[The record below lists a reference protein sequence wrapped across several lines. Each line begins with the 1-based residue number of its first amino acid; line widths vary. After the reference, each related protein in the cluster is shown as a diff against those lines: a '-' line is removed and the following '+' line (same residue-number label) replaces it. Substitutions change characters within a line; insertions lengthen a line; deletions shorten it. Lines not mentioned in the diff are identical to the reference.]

1 MSESN
6 DAEEPDTMM
15 AIRLHAAGG
24 PEELV
29 LDRIPAPRLR
39 EGEVLVQVHA
49 AAITRDEL
57 DWPTDRLPAI
67 PSYEVSGVV
76 VARAQGVGDIGIGEA
91 VYALTRFDRDGAAA
105 EYIALAAKEL
115 APKPNTFDHVLS
127 AALPMAGLSAWQG
140 LFDHGKLEAGQR
152 VLIHGAAGGVGHVA
166 VQLATLHGAYVIGTA
181 SQRDADRARTY
192 GANEV
197 LDADAAFE
205 STIAPVDLVFDT
217 AGGARLARSAS
228 VVRPGGRVVSIA
240 EEPPDVLPD
249 STIAA
254 SYFVVAPNRDQLV
267 ELGRLADRG
276 ELRPAIDSVFPL
288 AEARDAFARSMASGK
303 QGKVV
308 LRVRD

>member
-6 DAEEPDTMM
+6 VAEEPDTMM
-15 AIRLHAAGG
+15 AIRLQAAGG

-29 LDRIPAPRLR
+29 LDRMPAPRLR

-57 DWPTDRLPAI
+57 EWPTDRLPAI

-76 VARAQGVGDIGIGEA
+76 VARAQGVGAIGIGEG

-105 EYIALAAKEL
+105 EYIALAANEL

-127 AALPMAGLSAWQG
+127 AAIPMAGLSAWQG

-152 VLIHGAAGGVGHVA
+152 VLIHGAAGGVGHIA
-166 VQLATLHGAYVIGTA
+166 VQLARLHGAYVIGTA
-181 SQRDADRARTY
+181 SQRGADRAQTY

-197 LDADAAFE
+197 LDADAPFA
-205 STIAPVDLVFDT
+205 STI
-217 AGGARLARSAS
+217 GGARLARSAS

-240 EEPPDVLPD
+240 EELPD
-249 STIAA
+249 ALPESIITA
-254 SYFVVAPNRDQLV
+254 SYFVVEPNRDQLV

-288 AEARDAFARSMASGK
+288 AEARAAFARSMASGK

-308 LRVRD
+308 LRVHD